1 MSEILKL
8 YDYQEE
14 CVKILDTK
22 SKGIVCLP
30 TGTGKTLIQAT
41 IIANDIIQHPN
52 TFNLYV
58 INAPRIMLS
67 YQLMKE
73 VYSYLVNNH
82 IEARYM
88 CVHSGGQ
95 ADMEELEKIRVESN
109 QMSDETIPFSEI
121 ENGTSPALI
130 REMILKAKNQNLPLV
145 LFSTYNSADRIEDA
159 RFNITVEQEK
169 EYTLNTPK
177 PLQEDFGYMDEGCFQ
192 GWVNS
197 EDEDAY
203 LDELRKWERQNH
215 KSKLQIPVNTPTT
228 YDKIEIVVNDEAHY
242 LIQERFYNILEILKS
257 NRCYFFTATTINSP
271 SDKGRGMNNVESY
284 GEIIYMMTPREA
296 IDRGKMVRPRL
307 HFLLS
312 YGTTYTINDYETSL
326 GVIIE
331 ESFLQHQYVLKG
343 VNPKVLVSVKG
354 VGDIKRFFE
363 GKEYKKMIRNGTT
376 IYAVASDESIGN
388 DINGEKVTRQ
398 VFLNRLKI
406 DGRDRSKR
414 LVVLHYDILAEGI
427 DISGFTGILPLRTLT
442 KSKFLQTY
450 GRAARLD
457 YDDRQR
463 LESGEIKPNDLSEF
477 VKPYAWVIVPA
488 IIHENADNKEHIGNL
503 ITELRSYGFSPTDD
517 VIITDDTNG
526 LPTVM
531 GPESLNQLKKKSPN
545 IGSYIE
551 KVEAEYEDERIAQ
564 LNETEWLDKVINDLK
579 D

>member
-1 MSEILKL
+1 MSEILTL

-14 CVKILDTK
+14 CVNKLKTDK
-22 SKGIVCLP
+22 KGIVCLP

-41 IIANDIIQHPN
+41 IIAQDILNHQN
-52 TFNLYV
+52 EFRLYV

-73 VYSYLVNNH
+73 VYSYLMNNH

-95 ADMEELEKIRVESN
+95 ADMEDLEKIRVESN
-109 QMSDETIPFSEI
+109 QTSDDTVPFSEI
-121 ENGTSPALI
+121 ESGTSPSTI
-130 REMILKAKNQNLPLV
+130 REMILKSRSQNLPLV
-145 LFSTYNSADRIEDA
+145 LFSTYNSADHIEYA
-159 RFNITVEQEK
+159 RFNNIPEDIKEEEIENFEK
-169 EYTLNTPK
+169 PTIEKFEN
-177 PLQEDFGYMDEGCFQ
+177 EDSF
-192 GWVNS
+192 
-197 EDEDAY
+197 
-203 LDELRKWERQNH
+203 LDSLRKWERVEYYKN
-215 KSKLQIPVNTPTT
+215 KTIPDFNERT
-228 YDKIEIVVNDEAHY
+228 YDKIDIVMNDEAHY
-242 LIQERFYNILEILKS
+242 LIQERFYNILSILKS
-257 NRCYFFTATTINSP
+257 ERCYFFTATTVNSP

-284 GEIIYMMTPREA
+284 GELLYMMTPREA
-296 IDRGKMVRPRL
+296 IERGKMVRPRL

-363 GKEYKKMIRNGTT
+363 SKEYKKMIRNGTT

-388 DINGEKVTRQ
+388 DINGVKVTRQ
-398 VFLNRLKI
+398 QFLKQLKS

-457 YDDRQR
+457 FDDRSR
-463 LESGEIKPNDLSEF
+463 LESGEIKSNDLSEF

-488 IIHENADNKEHIGNL
+488 IIHENSDNKEHIGNL
-503 ITELRSYGFSPTDD
+503 ITELRSYGFNPSDD

-526 LPTVM
+526 LPTVI

-545 IGSYIE
+545 IGSFIE
-551 KVEAEYEDERIAQ
+551 KVEAEYEDERIAK
-564 LNETEWLDKVINDLK
+564 LDEAAWLDEVINDLK
-579 D
+579 K